1 MNVDRS
7 GLSAQ
12 LFQSRVRV
20 RVRSQEDGEEVS
32 VPSLEHAQGLDG
44 RPSVLQ
50 HARQPLLPRNYEVCS
65 DL

>member
-12 LFQSRVRV
+12 LFQSRLRV
-20 RVRSQEDGEEVS
+20 RVRAQENGEEVS
-32 VPSLEHAQGLDG
+32 VPSLEHAQGLGG

-50 HARQPLLPRNYEVCS
+50 YARQPLLPRNYEVCS